1 MNNGL
6 FDGAADVTGDLRG
19 HCKECECNG
28 FQRLVDLAMTKYL
41 LAGAFSVD
49 TRLPHMDLSS
59 ASKKVPKTDV
69 CRKLDLAV
77 HHNSLLLDKYV
88 ASGQQT
94 PQLTQKEG
102 LRNLSKIIL

>member
-1 MNNGL
+1 MACSTVPQ
-6 FDGAADVTGDLRG
+6 DITGDLRG
-19 HCKECECNG
+19 HCKECECSG
-28 FQRLVDLAMTKYL
+28 FQCLVDLAMTRYL

-59 ASKKVPKTDV
+59 ASMRVPKTDIW
-69 CRKLDLAV
+69 RKLNLAV
-77 HHNSLLLDKYV
+77 HHNSLWLGKYV

-94 PQLTQKEG
+94 PPLTQKEG